1 MTPHPAVAHTHGK
14 GRKDGKEKQSRSGRC
29 VMRGVQKGL
38 RNTAYQGLRS
48 NWCGWCGINSLE
60 LVIDSVQRF
69 KQELGVP
76 CGRPAPELF
85 VLVGIRVG
93 AGGEEGRTPR
103 SRDMTAHGS
112 LIAAPAAGGPV
123 IPRLRA

>member
-1 MTPHPAVAHTHGK
+1 MDSETQPIRALGVIGVA
-14 GRKDGKEKQSRSGRC
+14 
-29 VMRGVQKGL
+29 GV
-38 RNTAYQGLRS
+38 A
-48 NWCGWCGINSLE
+48 INSLE

-76 CGRPAPELF
+76 CGHPAPELF
-85 VLVGIRVG
+85 VLVGIRAG

-103 SRDMTAHGS
+103 SRDTTARGS
-112 LIAAPAAGGPV
+112 LIAAPAAGDPV